1 MLKSSSVLELW
12 YHQLH
17 PFFKKSRSDH
27 KLTKFY
33 GNLFVQ
39 NSHYLTFIIDTKHRA
54 VQTCDS
60 LNNHDEFFTNSVTL
74 MRKWIA
80 KMMSIIDFYINETNE
95 DKNISFESED
105 MRIDDQMLDDDY
117 DSLDTNNYIYMYQ
130 HEDTSRMKG

>member
-1 MLKSSSVLELW
+1 
-12 YHQLH
+12 
-17 PFFKKSRSDH
+17 
-27 KLTKFY
+27 
-33 GNLFVQ
+33 
-39 NSHYLTFIIDTKHRA
+39 
-54 VQTCDS
+54 
-60 LNNHDEFFTNSVTL
+60 

-95 DKNISFESED
+95 DKNISFGSED